1 MYYTWSKDKNAQHR
15 AEPLLIENRTDL
27 LFLKIK
33 ENDGESHG
41 GLLGVDMPT
50 MENVRKFS
58 SDSASSATSRDEL
71 AENDTI
77 DELRRFHVIRQTSRR
92 VSVFSKTYDPDE
104 PMTPQTTP
112 TRKNAGD
119 DDGGDENY
127 DHDDRDSPSSTN
139 GLNDEDVANK
149 VHEYNAMSNFES
161 LKMIRNK
168 NDEETL
174 KKVLLSIVLF
184 KHLDKENIDSI
195 VDSMFE
201 RRCARG
207 ECIIRE
213 GDEGKYFYVIMSGS
227 FDVYKMNKKN
237 GLNASEND
245 FGVKV
250 ASLKDKG
257 FFGELSLLY
266 DQVIDYYKSFIF

>member
-1 MYYTWSKDKNAQHR
+1 M
-15 AEPLLIENRTDL
+15 
-27 LFLKIK
+27 KIK

-112 TRKNAGD
+112 TRKNAD
-119 DDGGDENY
+119 DDGGD
-127 DHDDRDSPSSTN
+127 DDDDRDSPSSTN
-139 GLNDEDVANK
+139 DLNDEDVANK

-266 DQVIDYYKSFIF
+266 DQVTL